1 MLHPSVSTE
10 AGVGRR
16 SDKEEEEDELETK
29 GVFAAVETAPGVSM
43 SGYS

>member
-1 MLHPSVSTE
+1 VSTG

-16 SDKEEEEDELETK
+16 SNKEEEEEEELETK
-29 GVFAAVETAPGVSM
+29 GAFAAVETAPGVSM